1 MQLDYNDNT
10 KRAERV
16 RDMKILARRIQRN
29 KRRIAKIK
37 YTFDKNLSL
46 TKLTKRNLLAEKH
59 RLSFE
64 IHENRGHLIHLGHLL
79 KKEEDDQYGI

>member
-10 KRAERV
+10 QHAERV

-46 TKLTKRNLLAEKH
+46 TNLTKRHLLTEQQ
-59 RLSFE
+59 RLSIE
-64 IHENRGHLIHLGHLL
+64 INEDRGHLMHLGHLL
-79 KKEEDDQYGI
+79 KKEEDD